1 MAEFGEISTRF
12 RFDAD
17 TRLGGFPCRSPKGYD
32 AAPFRLS
39 SQGRK
44 HAAEQKGKPVIRCA
58 PLRRVCRQS
67 VLARRWTSSQ
77 PWRLKPEF
85 PVSLCDE
92 RSCWIGYGGG
102 RRHAPPLHGLT
113 IPRAG
118 CPCHSRRR
126 GSEAEG
132 ERHAAVEAGLGE
144 AWEVGAG
151 AAEFAHVLPVPV
163 LAVREVVEAGAQA

>member
-118 CPCHSRRR
+118 RPCHVRRAAQKLKVSVTRLLRPGWVKRGRSARVLLSSRTSCQCQYWR
-126 GSEAEG
+126 S
-132 ERHAAVEAGLGE
+132 
-144 AWEVGAG
+144 
-151 AAEFAHVLPVPV
+151 
-163 LAVREVVEAGAQA
+163 VRL